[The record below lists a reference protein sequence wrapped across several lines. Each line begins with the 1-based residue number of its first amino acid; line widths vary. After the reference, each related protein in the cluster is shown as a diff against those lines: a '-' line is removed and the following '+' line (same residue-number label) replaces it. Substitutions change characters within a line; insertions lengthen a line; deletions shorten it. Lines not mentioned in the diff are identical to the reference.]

1 MKVAGSESFCFQVTF
16 DPALPLFV
24 DHFPGA
30 PLVPAFLQIQHVGEC
45 VAGCFGIE
53 PTRIKVRSA
62 KFLQPLQPGV
72 TAQLVIEPRGASGG
86 AFALSVLGVVITQ
99 GELTVS

>member
-1 MKVAGSESFCFQVTF
+1 VKGAGSESLCFQVTF

-30 PLVPAFLQIQHVGEC
+30 PLVPAFLQIQRVGACMVEC
-45 VAGCFGIE
+45 LGIE

-72 TAQLVIEPRGASGG
+72 TAQLVIEPRGTSGG
-86 AFALSVLGVVITQ
+86 AFALSVSGVVVTQ